1 VQKFVPIPQ
10 ARSEALQTMEA
21 AKLHRIVVK
30 SHSRFNSP
38 VQGCGGHHVF
48 IANIHPRTKSVTE
61 TFFVIF
67 TSSSDE
73 EGIPETWK
81 QKYHR

>member
-1 VQKFVPIPQ
+1 
-10 ARSEALQTMEA
+10 MEA
-21 AKLHRIVVK
+21 AKLHRVVAK

-48 IANIHPRTKSVTE
+48 IANIHPRTKVVTE
-61 TFFVIF
+61 TFFMIF

-73 EGIPETWK
+73 EGIPLTPGSKSTTERMFDG
-81 QKYHR
+81 HPSI